1 VSLSSRIVD
10 FVRDNPESTAAEI
23 ARGIDDIQ
31 DSDQAARFLHG
42 LHKSGRLLRS
52 SARPYRYVCPD
63 DPNLSFS
70 VPCAATAPAQPEV
83 ADNNTGSGRPEL
95 DGAQSSAGAP
105 AAAKHEPQGRPC
117 GAAFDLREAMART
130 LPQGAAIDISMDH
143 RATLVI
149 ATCEGELELTPAQ
162 TLTLGD
168 FLHATQGVWRP

>member
-1 VSLSSRIVD
+1 MSLTSRIVD
-10 FVRDNPESTAAEI
+10 VVRDNPESTAAEI

-31 DSDQAARFLHG
+31 DSDQAARFLHS

-70 VPCAATAPAQPEV
+70 VPRAATAPAQPEV

-95 DGAQSSAGAP
+95 DAAESSAGAP

-117 GAAFDLREAMART
+117 GAASARNRAC
-130 LPQGAAIDISMDH
+130 QGDELEVQLSHD
-143 RATLVI
+143 ATLII
-149 ATCEGELELTPAQ
+149 ATVEGVLELTPEQ